1 MTVNR
6 DMTTKEHLICL
17 IVGHRAYDPEVL
29 ATRPWE
35 DPDFYQYSQDDFREP
50 KCLRCGEPLGQV
62 AA

>member
-1 MTVNR
+1 
-6 DMTTKEHLICL
+6 MTTKEHLICL

-35 DPDFYQYSQDDFREP
+35 DPDFYQYSRDDFREP